1 MDLDETVALVADPN
15 LEQNLRRLREEER
28 LLLEQQAVMEAGN
41 VDDIAALEHQDAL
54 RLNQV
59 DIHISFVSEWKQ
71 LGRKVMQ
78 CKLLLIV
85 TMAYI
90 HHIIDA

>member
-1 MDLDETVALVADPN
+1 MRIVSGPIQKKSSVSDDSSSDMMDLDEAAALVADPN

-28 LLLEQQAVMEAGN
+28 VLLEQQAIMEAGN

-59 DIHISFVSEWKQ
+59 S
-71 LGRKVMQ
+71 
-78 CKLLLIV
+78 
-85 TMAYI
+85 TN
-90 HHIIDA
+90 

>member
-1 MDLDETVALVADPN
+1 MGTVSGPIQKKSSVSGDSSSDMMDLDETVALVADPN

-59 DIHISFVSEWKQ
+59 DITNSQFFCSIFE
-71 LGRKVMQ
+71 
-78 CKLLLIV
+78 
-85 TMAYI
+85 
-90 HHIIDA
+90 